1 MNEYVNGSQPTQG
14 TTVDFQDKDMS
25 MTTENSVRDAARAL
39 LDSAQGL
46 RKAAEK
52 ARIIYEECIRA
63 AKQAET
69 EAEIAMITTVFGDN
83 E

>member
-1 MNEYVNGSQPTQG
+1 MSEYVNGSQPTQG
-14 TTVDFQDKDMS
+14 TTVDFQDMS

-39 LDSAQGL
+39 LDSAQEL